1 MLRTT
6 PSLAIV
12 ARKLPG
18 PNLASERG
26 NISSLP
32 TSGVRQS
39 QASSSGTCCWPL
51 SLIRCGGPSA
61 TRTRAAL
68 KRALS
73 FALVPVR
80 QLIAPVLEP
89 VHSVVSQLDRSGVGG
104 KVYGSDR
111 AHPTLLRE
119 AAPVTPS
126 PGLLCFLGWP
136 RLMQKRYTS
145 GKSDGLGQFMI
156 GAMVRISKV

>member
-6 PSLAIV
+6 PLLAMV

-18 PNLASERG
+18 PNLAGERG

-39 QASSSGTCCWPL
+39 QASSSGTCLLALVSDPL
-51 SLIRCGGPSA
+51 RRSVGNPYADSG
-61 TRTRAAL
+61 
-68 KRALS
+68 KRALG

-89 VHSVVSQLDRSGVGG
+89 VHSVV
-104 KVYGSDR
+104 
-111 AHPTLLRE
+111 
-119 AAPVTPS
+119 
-126 PGLLCFLGWP
+126 
-136 RLMQKRYTS
+136 
-145 GKSDGLGQFMI
+145 
-156 GAMVRISKV
+156 